1 VQVLC
6 RVLGVS
12 RSGFYSFRR
21 RRANAETRR
30 AREDRRLAVAIRASH
45 HASRQTYG
53 APRIHRELQ
62 SQGFRTSRKRVQRLM
77 RQEGIRSVRRRAYV
91 STTDSRHPWPVL
103 PNVLARDFSATG
115 VNQKWACDIT
125 YIPTA
130 EGWLYLAVVLDLYS
144 RRVVGYATSASLEAT
159 LVQEALTRA
168 ETRRRPPQGLIH
180 HSDRGSQYASF
191 SYQER
196 LQRAGFIVSMSRAG
210 DCWDNAPVESF
221 FATLKTELVHRCR
234 YRTRA
239 EAGRELDCYIEL
251 FYNLRRSH
259 SALGY
264 LSPAAFEVK
273 HHAAAPNAG

>member
-1 VQVLC
+1 MCQ
-6 RVLGVS
+6 VLGVS

-21 RRANAETRR
+21 RLKRAECQRV
-30 AREDRRLAVAIRASH
+30 REDRRLTVAIRASH
-45 HASRQTYG
+45 AASRQTYG
-53 APRIHRELQ
+53 APRIHHDLRR
-62 SQGFRTSRKRVQRLM
+62 QGFRTSRKRVQRLM
-77 RQEGIRSVRRRAYV
+77 REAGIRSVRRSRYV
-91 STTDSRHPWPVL
+91 STTDSRHRWPVAA
-103 PNVLARDFSATG
+103 NVLERDFSTTG
-115 VNQKWACDIT
+115 INQKWACDIT

-144 RRVVGYATSASLEAT
+144 RRIVGHATSASLEAG

-168 ETRRRPPQGLIH
+168 ETRRRPQQGLIH
-180 HSDRGSQYASF
+180 HSDRGTQYASL

-196 LQRAGFIVSMSRAG
+196 LQRAGFITSMSRAG

-221 FATLKTELVHRCR
+221 FATLKSELVNRRR
-234 YRTRA
+234 YRTKTA
-239 EAGRELDCYIEL
+239 AASDLDAYIEL

-273 HHAAAPNAG
+273 HHSAALHAE